1 MRHTNIVE
9 VVAFSIGEGL
19 HPPCLVMERMD
30 ESLYEI
36 LSLLTINFP
45 SALGII
51 QDVCEVGE
59 RLVRWLLVGGGLH
72 FEACPLP

>member
-1 MRHTNIVE
+1 MRHANIVD
-9 VVAFSIGEGL
+9 VVAFSIGDNV

-51 QDVCEVGE
+51 QDVCEVS
-59 RLVRWLLVGGGLH
+59 
-72 FEACPLP
+72 A

>member
-9 VVAFSIGEGL
+9 VLAFSIGDKE

-30 ESLYEI
+30 ESLYDV
-36 LSLLTINFP
+36 LGLLTINFP

-51 QDVCEVGE
+51 QDVCEVSALYG
-59 RLVRWLLVGGGLH
+59 LV
-72 FEACPLP
+72 